1 MRRNELGKA
10 LKKFQAIDKVRRP
23 SLPVQALPRL
33 TKTRSHST
41 SLTG

>member
-23 SLPVQALPRL
+23 SLPAQTPGSQKRARTAL
-33 TKTRSHST
+33 H
-41 SLTG
+41 